1 MCVKNKGLK
10 MSQTP
15 DIITWKS
22 LERANKV
29 AIIVMTVAFLG
40 ISAGLLDASKKAKA
54 IQQNVVKTHI
64 VQKPGR

>member
-1 MCVKNKGLK
+1 

-54 IQQNVVKTHI
+54 IQQNVVNTHVI
-64 VQKPGR
+64 QNPGR

>member
-29 AIIVMTVAFLG
+29 AIIVMTAAFLG
-40 ISAGLLDASKKAKA
+40 ISAGLMDASKKAKA
-54 IQQNVVKTHI
+54 AQQNVINTQV
-64 VQKPGR
+64 VQNPGR

>member
-1 MCVKNKGLK
+1 

-22 LERANKV
+22 LERANKI

-40 ISAGLLDASKKAKA
+40 ISAGLLDASKKAKV
-54 IQQNVVKTHI
+54 IQQNVVKTHVI
-64 VQKPGR
+64 QKPGR